1 MIQSE
6 LTTLSCQWLLT
17 NGDVNSKFLFQG
29 ITMDEA
35 MDVDNSGLMSNHQL
49 VTVGSDGNH
58 IVLGGSH
65 PPTSIQVASKVEHQP
80 RKIQPQVKLA
90 SKDSAAVT
98 LGSSSFRIAP
108 SSIQGK
114 I

>member
-1 MIQSE
+1 
-6 LTTLSCQWLLT
+6 
-17 NGDVNSKFLFQG
+17 
-29 ITMDEA
+29 MDEP

-65 PPTSIQVASKVEHQP
+65 PPTSIHSKVENHP

-108 SSIQGK
+108 SNIQGK
-114 I
+114 IKFKFLT